1 MLKVA
6 GSLILFFFHF
16 SLFFFNKLFKK
27 TFAYYKHEIERKEN
41 IKFKKQAKTE
51 KKLTNLFQK
60 RTSLINW

>member
-27 TFAYYKHEIERKEN
+27 TFAYYKHETEIKEN
-41 IKFKKQAKTE
+41 NKIKKAKTE